1 MTFMKV
7 GGSITPGSALQVFL
21 TETNNDKFVQF
32 KKKYYTERKLFNKM
46 GLNYNI
52 KYFRK
57 YDDLKKIPKML
68 ELSSKEKQKTKTF
81 MPKYYSKYLEK
92 NENILKRL
100 KKECDNF
107 DYYIEKTVHSTYT
120 LSELFVELFNQKKLL
135 ESKIARRFDN
145 LKEIFSSTNKFFIN
159 LGTQMATTNNKEI
172 H

>member
-7 GGSITPGSALQVFL
+7 GGSITPGSALQIFL

-68 ELSSKEKQKTKTF
+68 ELSSKEKHKTKNF
-81 MPKYYSKYLEK
+81 MPKY
-92 NENILKRL
+92 
-100 KKECDNF
+100 F
-107 DYYIEKTVHSTYT
+107 
-120 LSELFVELFNQKKLL
+120 
-135 ESKIARRFDN
+135 
-145 LKEIFSSTNKFFIN
+145 
-159 LGTQMATTNNKEI
+159 
-172 H
+172 